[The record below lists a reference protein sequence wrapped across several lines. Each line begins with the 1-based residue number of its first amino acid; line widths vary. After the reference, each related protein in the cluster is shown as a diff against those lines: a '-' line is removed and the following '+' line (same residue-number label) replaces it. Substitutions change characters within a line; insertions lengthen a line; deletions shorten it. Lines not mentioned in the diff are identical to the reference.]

1 MSQIEEKFKLGY
13 MQMIQYIQQIK
24 QQYQSQGMM
33 IDEGE
38 LMKAL
43 LPQAEKL
50 FSEAEQVVFEVGFAF
65 IACLHAYVFLC

>member
-1 MSQIEEKFKLGY
+1 MGY

-50 FSEAEQVVFEVGFAF
+50 FSEAEQTIFEVG
-65 IACLHAYVFLC
+65 I